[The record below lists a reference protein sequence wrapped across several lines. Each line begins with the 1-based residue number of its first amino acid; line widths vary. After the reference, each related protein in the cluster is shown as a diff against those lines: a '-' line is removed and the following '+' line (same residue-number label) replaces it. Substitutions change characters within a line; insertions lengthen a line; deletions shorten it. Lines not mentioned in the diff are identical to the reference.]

1 MANTNDVIVI
11 DLEKFPHLDGWG
23 EKLGGNLGL
32 EYFYLEDQYFDY
44 IPSNIKYLRFSA
56 KEALFGTKYWGETRY
71 TKSDYG
77 ENEEGT
83 TQKDKVEVD
92 TTLVKEYTIPFMKA
106 VIRLAIQEI
115 FERRYIVL
123 RSKYSTLEDATWGDQ
138 FAEATA
144 YLEDNTATVKLI
156 DRLAEL
162 RGLTLADFAAKVV
175 EKHNEWKDSVY
186 DLAVSEQSVSTKLKA
201 CANMAEVNVFLED
214 YFGVAMSNQQ
224 CLEYNRCTID
234 DETGNIERKEPF
246 VYGIRF

>member
-1 MANTNDVIVI
+1 
-11 DLEKFPHLDGWG
+11 
-23 EKLGGNLGL
+23 
-32 EYFYLEDQYFDY
+32 
-44 IPSNIKYLRFSA
+44 
-56 KEALFGTKYWGETRY
+56 
-71 TKSDYG
+71 
-77 ENEEGT
+77 
-83 TQKDKVEVD
+83 
-92 TTLVKEYTIPFMKA
+92 MKA

-115 FERRYIVL
+115 FERRYVVL

-201 CANMAEVNVFLED
+201 CASMAEVNVFLED

>member
-1 MANTNDVIVI
+1 MANSNDVIVI
-11 DLEKFPHLDGWG
+11 DLEKFPHIDEWG

-32 EYFYLEDQYFDY
+32 EYFHLEDQYFNY
-44 IPSNIKYLRFSA
+44 IPQHIKYLRFSS
-56 KEALFGTKYWGETRY
+56 KEGILGSKYWGEVRY
-71 TKSDYG
+71 KRSEYG
-77 ENEEGT
+77 ENDEGT

-92 TTLVKEYTIPFMKA
+92 NALITEFTLPFMKS

-115 FERRYIVL
+115 FEKRYVAL

-144 YLEDNTATVKLI
+144 YLEDNTTTVKLI

-175 EKHNEWKDSVY
+175 EKHNEWKGTVY

-201 CANMAEVNVFLED
+201 CVNMADVNVFLED

-224 CLEYNRCTID
+224 CLDYNRCIVN
-234 DETGNIERKEPF
+234 DETGTIERKEPF